1 MPKYDKSKQNA
12 RENKK
17 YEDDWSQSP
26 SAWGKKQSTDAYR
39 SKTDE
44 LEKDWTFVKEE
55 GDNVQSS
62 EVVAQKKMN
71 EDFDLILRATSC
83 GTLQKGWSSITSTE
97 IRKPSEIEQLTTRLA
112 KLEATINK
120 LAKANDV
127 KDGQKELSIAPTRTR
142 SNSDD
147 QMDG

>member
-26 SAWGKKQSTDAYR
+26 SAWEKKQSTDAYR
-39 SKTDE
+39 SKTDD

-55 GDNVQSS
+55 GDTVQSS
-62 EVVAQKKMN
+62 EVVAEKKMS
-71 EDFDLILRATSC
+71 EDFDLILRATSG
-83 GTLQKGWSSITSTE
+83 GTLHKGWGSIKSTE
-97 IRKPSEIEQLTTRLA
+97 IRKPSEIKQLTTRLA

-120 LAKANDV
+120 LAIANEER
-127 KDGQKELSIAPTRTR
+127 DGEKELPIAPTRTR

-147 QMDG
+147 PIDG

>member
-1 MPKYDKSKQNA
+1 MPTLVLK
-12 RENKK
+12 
-17 YEDDWSQSP
+17 
-26 SAWGKKQSTDAYR
+26 
-39 SKTDE
+39 DE
-44 LEKDWTFVKEE
+44 GE
-55 GDNVQSS
+55 NVQSS
-62 EVVAQKKMN
+62 EVVAEKCMS
-71 EDFDLILRATSC
+71 EDFTLTLRATSS
-83 GTLQKGWSSITSTE
+83 GSLHKGWGSITSTE